1 VDLLDARKG
10 LTVIAATHNLSIAEE
25 LGNRALLLASGRPG
39 VLFDG
44 SPSALLRDQGLLV
57 EAGLAHR
64 HRHVHDGAGH
74 DHFHVHD
81 VE

>member
-1 VDLLDARKG
+1 
-10 LTVIAATHNLSIAEE
+10 
-25 LGNRALLLASGRPG
+25 

-44 SPSALLRDQGLLV
+44 PPSALLRDQGLLV

-74 DHFHVHD
+74 AHFHVHD